1 MRLKDFYE
9 TFKNDLTDQEFV
21 IGYLEDALE
30 EGGVFLFVSAL
41 RDVVIA
47 NQKQLNNQLF
57 NDFLNNESPEMSLI
71 FEVLNM
77 LGLTINLKVKC

>member
-9 TFKNDLTDQEFV
+9 TFKSDLADKEFV

-30 EGGVFLFVSAL
+30 EGGVFLFLSAL

-47 NQKQLNNQLF
+47 NQEQLNNQLF
-57 NDFLNNESPEMSLI
+57 NDFLNNENPEMSLI
-71 FEVLNM
+71 FEVLNL

>member
-9 TFKNDLTDQEFV
+9 TFKSDLTDKKFV

-30 EGGVFLFVSAL
+30 EGGISLFISAL

-47 NQKQLNNQLF
+47 SQEHLNNQLF
-57 NDFLNNESPEMSLI
+57 NDLLNNDNPEMSLI
-71 FEVLNM
+71 FEVLN
-77 LGLTINLKVKC
+77 LLDLTINLKVKC

>member
-9 TFKNDLTDQEFV
+9 TFKSDLMDQEFV

-30 EGGVFLFVSAL
+30 EGGVSLFISAL

-47 NQKQLNNQLF
+47 NQEQLNNQLF
-57 NDFLNNESPEMSLI
+57 NNFLNNENPEISLI
-71 FEVLNM
+71 FEVLNL

>member
-9 TFKNDLTDQEFV
+9 TFKSDLTDKEFV
-21 IGYLEDALE
+21 IGYLDDALE
-30 EGGVFLFVSAL
+30 EGGINLFISAL

-47 NQKQLNNQLF
+47 NQERLNNQLF
-57 NDFLNNESPEMSLI
+57 NNFLNNENSEMSLI
-71 FEVLNM
+71 FEVLNL